1 MSDESYTGVPIV
13 GSIKSLQP
21 LYPSKYF
28 SVAYWYGTQ
37 CAYTCPYCVS
47 GNPPSTDAI
56 PTESIDWRFLLYTVL
71 KTRPV
76 KRMHVYVTGKEP
88 TERTSFI
95 RDMRYL
101 ASQIGL
107 NYSEDARIIVQTN
120 LQASLEEIIEWS
132 LLLRDAVTFSC
143 TFHGKIGVQG
153 RREPDIV
160 DFVKKARVLQ
170 AVDALDSI
178 KIMEDVSPEEVQHS
192 VDYASHYIDP
202 HRIEVSWV
210 YNPTHRVYVGSKL
223 PYDKGLTKKGLSIV
237 DEEGTKQVSVADLV
251 AQGKNNFKGLRCA
264 ANRYG
269 LCIDTQGRL
278 CTSCGHSLQDSVG
291 VERMLTADNHHDI
304 STYFNGIDWVICP
317 NTLCCFDS
325 ILTPKE
331 TID

>member
-37 CAYTCPYCVS
+37 CAYACPYCVS

-76 KRMHVYVTGKEP
+76 KKCTYTLQ
-88 TERTSFI
+88 ERNPRKKTSFI

-120 LQASLEEIIEWS
+120 LQASLEEVIEWS
-132 LLLRDAVTFSC
+132 LLLRGAVTFSC
-143 TFHGKIGVQG
+143 TFHGKTGVHGQH
-153 RREPDIV
+153 EPDIV

-170 AVDALDSI
+170 AVNALDSI
-178 KIMEDVSPEEVQHS
+178 KIMEDVSLEEVQHS
-192 VDYASHYIDP
+192 VDYASRYIDS

-278 CTSCGHSLQDSVG
+278 CTSCGHSLQDLVG
-291 VERMLTADNHHDI
+291 GGRAHV
-304 STYFNGIDWVICP
+304 
-317 NTLCCFDS
+317 DS
-325 ILTPKE
+325 G
-331 TID
+331 

>member
-1 MSDESYTGVPIV
+1 MSNESYTGAPVV
-13 GSIKSLQP
+13 GSIKSLRP
-21 LYPSKYF
+21 LYPSKDF
-28 SVAYWYGTQ
+28 SVAYWYGTR
-37 CAYTCPYCVS
+37 CAYACPYCVS

-95 RDMRYL
+95 CDMMYL
-101 ASQIGL
+101 ASQIGP

-120 LQASLEEIIEWS
+120 LQASLEEVIEWS

-143 TFHGKIGVQG
+143 TFHGKTGVHGQH
-153 RREPDIV
+153 EPDIV

-170 AVDALDSI
+170 AVNALDSI

-192 VDYASHYIDP
+192 VDYASRYIDS

-210 YNPTHRVYVGSKL
+210 YSTNKVYVNSKL
-223 PYDKGLTKKGLSIV
+223 PYDGGLTKKWLSIV

-278 CTSCGHSLQDSVG
+278 WTSCGHSLQHPVG
-291 VERMLTADNHHDI
+291 IGHILTADNRHDI
-304 STYFNGIDWVICP
+304 STYFNDIDWVVCP